1 MLKYTNKKMKIKK
14 LFTAIC
20 LLFVALSFAQN
31 SIDVMSYNIRLG
43 SADDGEN
50 HWNIRK
56 DKLKDLINYY
66 EADFI
71 GMQEAQKP
79 QIEYL
84 LENNSLYGF
93 LGKPRDEGENSE
105 FSCIFYLKN
114 KYKVLQQDTFWLSET
129 PEKSTKSWDAAYP
142 RIVTYGL
149 FENIKT
155 KKKIWVLNTHFD
167 HVGVVARQKSAE
179 IILKKIKQLQDLS
192 IEWHFIG
199 HVQRNK
205 TKHLAEHFAW
215 VHGVDRLVIAE
226 RLSSQ
231 RPTSLAA
238 LNICLQ
244 VNIDAQDSKDGCVPA
259 DVAELVAKISQL
271 PNLRLRGL
279 MVIPAPNN
287 LAAFGDAK
295 VLFEQVR
302 AQHAQP
308 QDWDTLSM
316 GMSGDL
322 DAAIAAGSTM
332 VRVGTA
338 LFGARDYSDQQP

>member
-1 MLKYTNKKMKIKK
+1 MLEYTNKKMKIKK

-179 IILKKIKQLQDLS
+179 IILKKIKQLQGKQNLPVVLTGDFNS
-192 IEWHFIG
+192 F
-199 HVQRNK
+199 K
-205 TKHLAEHFAW
+205 TDTWMQPL
-215 VHGVDRLVIAE
+215 L
-226 RLSSQ
+226 
-231 RPTSLAA
+231 
-238 LNICLQ
+238 
-244 VNIDAQDSKDGCVPA
+244 
-259 DVAELVAKISQL
+259 
-271 PNLRLRGL
+271 
-279 MVIPAPNN
+279 NN
-287 LAAFGDAK
+287 LQEASSHSITKPYG
-295 VLFEQVR
+295 
-302 AQHAQP
+302 
-308 QDWDTLSM
+308 
-316 GMSGDL
+316 
-322 DAAIAAGSTM
+322 
-332 VRVGTA
+332 GTA
-338 LFGARDYSDQQP
+338 TWNAFNFKEKPVDQIDFIFSSKNNTVIKKFRTITDFYDFKYPSDHLPIISRIELK

>member
-1 MLKYTNKKMKIKK
+1 MKIKK

-43 SADDGEN
+43 SVDDGEN

-66 EADFI
+66 EADFV

-179 IILKKIKQLQDLS
+179 IILKKIKQLQGKQNLPVVLTGDFNS
-192 IEWHFIG
+192 F
-199 HVQRNK
+199 K
-205 TKHLAEHFAW
+205 TDTWMQPL
-215 VHGVDRLVIAE
+215 L
-226 RLSSQ
+226 
-231 RPTSLAA
+231 
-238 LNICLQ
+238 
-244 VNIDAQDSKDGCVPA
+244 
-259 DVAELVAKISQL
+259 
-271 PNLRLRGL
+271 
-279 MVIPAPNN
+279 NN
-287 LAAFGDAK
+287 LQEASSHSITKPYG
-295 VLFEQVR
+295 
-302 AQHAQP
+302 
-308 QDWDTLSM
+308 
-316 GMSGDL
+316 
-322 DAAIAAGSTM
+322 
-332 VRVGTA
+332 GTA
-338 LFGARDYSDQQP
+338 TWNAFNFKEKPVDQIDFIFTSKNNTVIKKFRTITDFYDFKYPSDHLPIISRIELK

>member
-1 MLKYTNKKMKIKK
+1 MKIKK

-179 IILKKIKQLQDLS
+179 IILKKIKQLQGKQNLPVVLTGDFNS
-192 IEWHFIG
+192 F
-199 HVQRNK
+199 K
-205 TKHLAEHFAW
+205 TDTWMKPLF
-215 VHGVDRLVIAE
+215 
-226 RLSSQ
+226 
-231 RPTSLAA
+231 
-238 LNICLQ
+238 
-244 VNIDAQDSKDGCVPA
+244 
-259 DVAELVAKISQL
+259 
-271 PNLRLRGL
+271 
-279 MVIPAPNN
+279 NN
-287 LAAFGDAK
+287 LQEASSNSITKPYG
-295 VLFEQVR
+295 
-302 AQHAQP
+302 
-308 QDWDTLSM
+308 
-316 GMSGDL
+316 
-322 DAAIAAGSTM
+322 
-332 VRVGTA
+332 GTA
-338 LFGARDYSDQQP
+338 TWNAFNFKEKPVDQIDFIFSSKNNTIIKKFRTITDFYDFKYPSDHLPIISRIELK